1 MAQGTRKDHS
11 LVRASVRKGLELAS
25 VAAGHATSGLRIEP
39 SWFIVGGQR
48 CGSSSLYEYM
58 VAHPLIPRSGVKE
71 IHYYDNNFQRGD
83 SWYRAFFPTRLYA
96 RLTAMRLGREP
107 LAGDATPY
115 YMVHPHALGRI
126 AKTYPNARILVVLRN
141 PVDRAYS
148 HFFHERGIG
157 HEPLASFEEAIDR
170 EPERLKGELERMLAD
185 PAYYSFAHQNFSYV
199 ARGYYD
205 EQLEHLFALFPREN
219 VKVLSSGELS
229 KETARTMAGVFQFL
243 GLPSSGQEKFRREN
257 ARSYPPMD
265 ASTRQRLQA
274 TFAPHNERLF
284 AMLGVDYG
292 WNRKA

>member
-1 MAQGTRKDHS
+1 MAQASRKNYS
-11 LVRASVRKGLELAS
+11 LVRAAARKGLAMAS

-58 VAHPLIPRSGVKE
+58 VAHSLIPRSGVKE
-71 IHYYDNNFQRGD
+71 IHYYDNNFQRGN
-83 SWYRAFFPTRLYA
+83 SWYRAYFPTRFYA

-115 YMVHPHALGRI
+115 YMVHPHAMGRI
-126 AKTYPNARILVVLRN
+126 AKEYPNAKILVALRN

-157 HEPLASFEEAIDR
+157 HEPLGSFEEAIDR
-170 EPERLKGELERMLAD
+170 EPERMKGELERMLAD
-185 PAYYSFAHQNFSYV
+185 PEYYSFAHQNFSYV
-199 ARGYYD
+199 ARGFYA
-205 EQLEHLFALFPREN
+205 EQLERLFALFPRRN

-229 KETARTMAGVFQFL
+229 KETARTMAGVFEFL

-265 ASTRQRLQA
+265 GRTRQRLQA
-274 TFAPHNERLF
+274 IFAPHNERLF
-284 AMLGVDYG
+284 SLLGVDYG
-292 WNRKA
+292 WNSKE